1 MASKQALIAA
11 VGLISTLS
19 LGAGTF
25 LAYRA
30 NQTATP
36 VIEATATATPEPVV
50 PAPAPDAMI
59 SVAPPMVS
67 HPPAAEPKSQ
77 PQRPAVSAGARR
89 EKAENSVGRAATA
102 TTSAVTATIHK
113 PTMTNSNF

>member
-1 MASKQALIAA
+1 MASKQVLIGAVAA
-11 VGLISTLS
+11 VSTLS

-36 VIEATATATPEPVV
+36 VIEATATSAPEPFA

-59 SVAPPMVS
+59 SIAPPPAPVS
-67 HPPAAEPKSQ
+67 RPAP
-77 PQRPAVSAGARR
+77 PQRPAAPAETRR
-89 EKAENSVGRAATA
+89 ETPANSRARVPAA
-102 TTSAVTATIHK
+102 APTSE
-113 PTMTNSNF
+113 